1 MSLKNFSVRSVDTFV
16 VRNWILRKHYAKR
29 MPSISY
35 CFELLNENNLTVG
48 VCSFGRPAAH
58 SLIKNAINGLY
69 QNNFLE
75 LNRLI
80 TNDDLPK
87 NATSFFVSKCLNM
100 LPKPNVIVSYA
111 DSSQNHNGYIYQAT
125 NWIYTG
131 LSVKFNDY
139 MVKGLEHLHSQ
150 TIMDLVGRKDKNN
163 SISKVQKLKLK
174 YGENNVYMIERPQ
187 KHRYFYFLGTKNDK
201 KNMFKNLKYKIQPYP
216 KGQNK
221 NYDASYQPTIQ
232 TKLF

>member
-1 MSLKNFSVRSVDTFV
+1 MLTHLLLKIGF
-16 VRNWILRKHYAKR
+16 YANIMQNECR
-29 MPSISY
+29 QYHIV
-35 CFELLNENNLTVG
+35 LNYEKNLTVG

-100 LPKPNVIVSYA
+100 LSKPMVVVSYA
-111 DSSQNHNGYIYQAT
+111 DTSKNHNGYIYQAT

-139 MVKGLEHLHSQ
+139 MVKGLEHLHPQ

-187 KHRYFYFLGTKNDK
+187 KHRYFYFLGKKNDK
-201 KNMFKNLKYKIQPYP
+201 KNMLKNLKYKIQPYP

-221 NYDASYQPTIQ
+221 NYDASFQPTIQ

>member
-80 TNDDLPK
+80 TNDD
-87 NATSFFVSKCLNM
+87 
-100 LPKPNVIVSYA
+100 
-111 DSSQNHNGYIYQAT
+111 
-125 NWIYTG
+125 
-131 LSVKFNDY
+131 
-139 MVKGLEHLHSQ
+139 
-150 TIMDLVGRKDKNN
+150 

-201 KNMFKNLKYKIQPYP
+201 KNMLKNLKYKIQPYP